1 MELKNRP
8 KYNGSGRTAV
18 KTQKRL
24 PINFDLHSLDLMC
37 TYVLSSNRNIRR
49 GHYINLRNVMELL
62 DMSKYANDPEKLSR
76 ITFIKRGIEG
86 RGNKGLNNPL
96 ALIKYINGGIMDDDV
111 INMNE
116 FKDLSNTEM
125 EWINETI
132 SNTLS
137 STFIYD
143 RAPLL
148 IELLTQF
155 MTADSKSI
163 SSLSSQI
170 QAEIS
175 GLNSAFRQARRDSA
189 LEKTFSLRPDIFDN
203 VIRDTHEELT
213 SSYRYL
219 YTGMQGFN
227 QLIGGGFENT
237 RLYLLLG
244 ITGGGKSLTMLDL
257 AVQMKKYN
265 KNFKPK
271 DPTKIPCIVYL
282 TMENSVTETIQRLFE
297 ICTGSSM
304 KDYTVEEVERKLK
317 EEGELYLNGDS
328 PIDLIIK
335 YKPNRSEDTSYLYTL
350 TEDLEDEGYEVICLM
365 QDHVKR
371 LRSVEYQPDV
381 RLELGNVTNEMKT
394 FAIIKDIPVIT
405 DSHLNRDGARIIDNT
420 SGRTKS
426 DLTRLLGK
434 SNIGESM
441 LMLDNVD
448 LGIILNQEFD
458 SNGLKHMVFKVIKQ
472 RVKIYKDYVCI
483 PYSDNPVKLVEDIY
497 SPVPAFKESL
507 MMNAPSN
514 PVIPNTNVS
523 ISRYGK
529 ISNSDTN
536 STDIDNDNADN
547 PFYGT
552 EDQNDIDIQ
561 KYITNYNDTNISI
574 SPMFHVDKNNMPI
587 REPVSAI

>member
-8 KYNGSGRTAV
+8 KYNGGGRTAV

-37 TYVLSSNRNIRR
+37 TYVLSNNRNIKR

-62 DMSKYANDPEKLSR
+62 DMSKYANDPEKLKR

-86 RGNKGLNNPL
+86 RVNKGLTNSL

-111 INMNE
+111 VDMNE

-143 RAPLL
+143 AAPRL

-155 MTADSKSI
+155 MTADSKAI

-175 GLNSAFRQARRDSA
+175 GLNSAFRQSRRDSA

-257 AVQMKKYN
+257 DRK
-265 KNFKPK
+265 
-271 DPTKIPCIVYL
+271 
-282 TMENSVTETIQRLFE
+282 SV
-297 ICTGSSM
+297 
-304 KDYTVEEVERKLK
+304 V
-317 EEGELYLNGDS
+317 
-328 PIDLIIK
+328 
-335 YKPNRSEDTSYLYTL
+335 
-350 TEDLEDEGYEVICLM
+350 
-365 QDHVKR
+365 
-371 LRSVEYQPDV
+371 
-381 RLELGNVTNEMKT
+381 
-394 FAIIKDIPVIT
+394 
-405 DSHLNRDGARIIDNT
+405 
-420 SGRTKS
+420 
-426 DLTRLLGK
+426 
-434 SNIGESM
+434 
-441 LMLDNVD
+441 
-448 LGIILNQEFD
+448 
-458 SNGLKHMVFKVIKQ
+458 
-472 RVKIYKDYVCI
+472 
-483 PYSDNPVKLVEDIY
+483 
-497 SPVPAFKESL
+497 
-507 MMNAPSN
+507 
-514 PVIPNTNVS
+514 
-523 ISRYGK
+523 
-529 ISNSDTN
+529 
-536 STDIDNDNADN
+536 
-547 PFYGT
+547 
-552 EDQNDIDIQ
+552 
-561 KYITNYNDTNISI
+561 
-574 SPMFHVDKNNMPI
+574 
-587 REPVSAI
+587 